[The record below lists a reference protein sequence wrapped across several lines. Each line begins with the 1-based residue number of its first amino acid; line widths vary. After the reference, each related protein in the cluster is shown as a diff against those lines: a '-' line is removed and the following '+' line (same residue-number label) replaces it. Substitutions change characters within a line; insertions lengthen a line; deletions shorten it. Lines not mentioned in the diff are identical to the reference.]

1 MMHYEHIYLV
11 VQINCGNKKLSCV
24 CGSLRRQTLMCGDTL
39 YNFKK
44 YFYGDYVFIKF
55 YYTCFIIYNTKVKKL
70 KIMSLT
76 GDLQD

>member
-24 CGSLRRQTLMCGDTL
+24 WGSLRRQTLMCGDTL

-44 YFYGDYVFIKF
+44 YFMVMITRLRIKF
-55 YYTCFIIYNTKVKKL
+55 YTCIICAFINESVKNL
-70 KIMSLT
+70 KHYVVD
-76 GDLQD
+76 G